1 MPKGLDEKQAE
12 RWVRDHWDE
21 LIDPNIQTHRLE
33 TCGSDLEWHRKCNR
47 LNARATH
54 PEPQGVRRARG
65 RSGGQRYRSTKR
77 SKRKNSGIDTITRR
91 TP

>member
-21 LIDPNIQTHRLE
+21 LIEPNIQTHRLE

-54 PEPQGVRRARG
+54 PEPQGGSACSRTLRRPALPLDQTVQKKKFR
-65 RSGGQRYRSTKR
+65 
-77 SKRKNSGIDTITRR
+77 D
-91 TP
+91 